1 MPEETLIIWVITG
14 VIAGVIAGVH
24 MMDAGVIAGV
34 LTGVIAGVL
43 AGVIAGV
50 HMMDVVIALVLCNPL
65 TTATVLGPGAVG
77 SVITTT
83 RNSSRIQI

>member
-14 VIAGVIAGVH
+14 VMAGVIAGVIAGVL
-24 MMDAGVIAGV
+24 A
-34 LTGVIAGVL
+34 GVIAGVL

>member
-14 VIAGVIAGVH
+14 VMAGVI
-24 MMDAGVIAGV
+24 AGVIAGV

>member
-14 VIAGVIAGVH
+14 VMAGVI
-24 MMDAGVIAGV
+24 AGVIAGV

-65 TTATVLGPGAVG
+65 TTATVLGPGVG